1 MGNRAPV
8 GEPQAPS
15 APEEEQPEPLP
26 PSSLERGARD
36 EAALEELQA
45 RIGVRFEDISLLRR
59 ALTHRSFTN
68 EHPELAGMDNERLE
82 FLGDAVLDFLAG
94 SYLFTH
100 YPEMREGELTNLRAA
115 IVRTETLAE
124 FAEGLGL
131 GSFLLLGRGEE
142 ASGGRTR
149 PAILCDTFEALVG
162 AIYVDQGLEPAR
174 RLFERLAAPKVQ
186 AILRE
191 ARGRDPKTELQELTQ
206 MAWQLTPEYRTV
218 AEQGPDHAK
227 EFTVEVWIG
236 GRPFGRGTGPSKQK
250 AAMEAA
256 RAALSH
262 PDLLQLAADAQSLAE
277 EEPHRRP

>member
-1 MGNRAPV
+1 M
-8 GEPQAPS
+8 S
-15 APEEEQPEPLP
+15 HTPEEGRPEAVSPFPLAGGAGD
-26 PSSLERGARD
+26 ERD
-36 EAALEELQA
+36 LEELQA
-45 RIGVRFEDISLLRR
+45 RIGVRFADISLLRR

-68 EHPELAGMDNERLE
+68 EHPELAGLDNERLE

-124 FAEGLGL
+124 FAAQLGL
-131 GSFLLLGRGEE
+131 GPFLLLGRGEE

-149 PAILCDTFEALVG
+149 PALLCATFEALVG

-174 RLFERLAAPKVQ
+174 QLFERLAAPKVQ

-191 ARGRDPKTELQELTQ
+191 APSRDPKTELQELAQ
-206 MAWQLTPEYRTV
+206 MAWQLTPEYHTV

-256 RAALSH
+256 RAALRH
-262 PDLLQLAADAQSLAE
+262 PTLLQLAANAIPLSE
-277 EEPHRRP
+277 EESHRRPEDP